1 MTAKVTWQLPIKT
14 ASESNSSE
22 HWTKKGKRHRIQ
34 KDRIKTQFFLVK
46 PNISLPCHVYLTR
59 IAPKR
64 LDEGDNLPNSMKY
77 VRDAVSECLTNTT
90 LAGRAD
96 GDNRIS
102 WEYGQERGKV
112 REYAVRIEIEEVTNA
127 L

>member
-1 MTAKVTWQLPIKT
+1 MKKKVTWQLRIKT

-22 HWTKKGKRHRIQ
+22 HWTKSAKRHRMQ
-34 KDRIKTQFFLVK
+34 KNRIKTQFVLSQPK
-46 PNISLPCHVYLTR
+46 LSLPCHVYLTR

-77 VRDAVSECLTNTT
+77 IRDAISECLTNTK

-102 WEYGQERGKV
+102 WAYAQERGKV
-112 REYAVRIEIEEVTNA
+112 REYAVRIEIEEKN
-127 L
+127 